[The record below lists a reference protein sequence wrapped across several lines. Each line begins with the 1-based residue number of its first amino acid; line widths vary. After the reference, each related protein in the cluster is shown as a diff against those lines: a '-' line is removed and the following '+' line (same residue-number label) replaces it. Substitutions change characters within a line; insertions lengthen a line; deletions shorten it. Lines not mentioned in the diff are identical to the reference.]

1 MSFAENFKRI
11 CESRGMSRTK
21 VVKSLGW
28 SNNKVNRWA
37 NGSYPKSDDL
47 VKLAAFLKCDVMDF
61 FDEADDTRRT
71 DKTNPP
77 LYRVSLSKSEDGTV
91 QVSCND
97 VLNEDEV
104 DIIRIFRGLGR
115 KDKHSF
121 MTAVYEYESQG
132 GE

>member
-71 DKTNPP
+71 ST
-77 LYRVSLSKSEDGTV
+77 YRPGSVLEEVANELQAHQKL
-91 QVSCND
+91 ND
-97 VLNEDEV
+97 AILNEDEA
-104 DIIRIFRGLGR
+104 DILRIFRGLGR
-115 KDKHSF
+115 KDKHAF
-121 MTAVYEYESQG
+121 MTTVYEYESQG

>member
-47 VKLAAFLKCDVMDF
+47 VKLAAFLECDVMDF

-71 DKTNPP
+71 PKSSLPVLSVELADGDAPGRRVAK
-77 LYRVSLSKSEDGTV
+77 VSLD
-91 QVSCND
+91 
-97 VLNEDEV
+97 EDET

-115 KDKHSF
+115 KDRHSF
-121 MTAVYEYESQG
+121 MTTVYEFESQG